1 MGLLALALVVFFV
14 LYKIFD
20 KESMAFGVLAMLGLL
35 PVLIFQSF
43 GFEKNTAIIL
53 TVILLVLTS
62 ALFNNGKA

>member
-53 TVILLVLTS
+53 TVIILVLIS